1 MPACFYKRSE
11 WACAKIQAMTARIA
25 IHGEGIAACCC
36 TMLLREQGRTLGPA
50 QERRPR
56 LPAVL
61 ISDGTQALLCEVFQ
75 NEKLFE
81 GLPKIRK
88 RVVAWNG
95 VGGGTF
101 PPFSGVVAGHGVSGG
116 FTSRLPPS

>member
-56 LPAVL
+56 LSAVL
-61 ISDGTQALLCEVFQ
+61 ISDGTQALLREIFQ

-81 GLPKIRK
+81 GLPEIRK
-88 RVVAWNG
+88 RVVALNG
-95 VGGGTF
+95 VGAEA
-101 PPFSGVVAGHGVSGG
+101 FSHSAGIV
-116 FTSRLPPS
+116 P